1 MCDFKNT
8 TLSHKISL
16 KTLQDLEFNVV
27 LNKVA
32 DRCQTTLGKELV
44 SKIEPLT
51 QKEPLQK
58 ALQLT
63 NEYLSSYENENQ
75 LPSPYFDEV
84 TKELSYLGIEN
95 SLLEIESFIK
105 FVKLTKST
113 KELLIF
119 LKKFKSYYPGLFQLS
134 ESIDFKADILKLIA
148 EIITPFGEILQSA
161 SPLLDSIRKDIQTVK
176 GKISS
181 SFNIALSRAA
191 NENYLDDIKE
201 SVVDHQRVLAVKAM
215 YRKKVKGLLLGA
227 SKTGNTLFIAPEETL
242 KLTRQLQNLEFD
254 EQQEIIEI
262 LKDLTNNI
270 RPFALVLKTYQ
281 EFLAVLDMISAKAR
295 YAKQIGAI
303 LPIISDEKTANFK
316 DAYHPLLLEYNNK
329 HKLKTIPQSLILNR
343 EQHII
348 VISGPNAGGKS
359 ITLKTIGLLQVMF
372 QSGLLVPVHRQSSF
386 HIFDTILTDIGDNQS
401 IENHLSTYSYRL
413 KNMRRFLRK
422 SNDNTL
428 LLIDEFG
435 TGSDPELGGALA
447 EVFLEEFHNLQA
459 FGVIT
464 THYTNLKVL
473 ADELQFTVNANMQ
486 FDERTLEP
494 LYQLFVGQAGSS
506 FTFEV
511 ASKNGISFS
520 LINRAKKKVDTGK
533 VRLDKTISKLQ
544 KERNKLQKNSDTLE
558 KAHVIAKEKGDLLA
572 TDQQK
577 IHQKLVEFNALYDNN
592 QKMLTYGRKINE
604 FINKYFQTKNKKQ
617 LLADFFTWTT
627 AEQTKFIKKTTPE
640 IKKPS
645 KKEKQQEIAQIKQAA
660 EKLKTVEIEVLKEV
674 EAVKK
679 IEEKKSVL
687 KAKQLANYQYKIN
700 DRVRLIDSQTTGL
713 INKIEKN
720 KVFIN
725 YGFFTTTAKISQIE
739 LVEKS

>member
-8 TLSHKISL
+8 KLRAKISL
-16 KTLQDLEFNVV
+16 KTLQDLEFNIV
-27 LNKVA
+27 LSKVSE
-32 DRCQTTLGKELV
+32 RCQTALGKELV
-44 SKIEPLT
+44 SKITPLIH
-51 QKEPLQK
+51 KEPLEK

-75 LPSPYFDEV
+75 LPSPYFDDI
-84 TKELSYLGIEN
+84 TKEISYLGIED
-95 SLLEIESFIK
+95 SFLEIDSFLKIA
-105 FVKLTKST
+105 KLTKTT
-113 KELLIF
+113 KELIIF
-119 LKKFKSYYPGLFQLS
+119 LKKFKFYYQGLFELS
-134 ESIDFKADILKLIA
+134 EKITFQEGVLKFIA
-148 EIITPFGEILQSA
+148 EIITPFGEILQNA
-161 SPLLDSIRKDIQTVK
+161 SPLLDSIRKDMQLVK

-181 SFNIALSRAA
+181 SFNVALSKAA

-201 SVVDHQRVLAVKAM
+201 SVVDNQRVLAVKAM
-215 YRKKVKGLLLGA
+215 YRKKVKGLLLGT

-254 EQQEIIEI
+254 EQQEIIQI
-262 LKDLTNNI
+262 LKVLTNSI
-270 RPFALVLKTYQ
+270 RPFALDLKTYQ
-281 EFLAVLDMISAKAR
+281 DFLAHLDMISAKAK

-303 LPIISDEKTANFK
+303 LPIISDDKIANFK
-316 DAYHPLLLEYNNK
+316 DAFHPLLLEHNNK
-329 HKLKTIPQSLILNR
+329 HKLKTIPQSLILNQ

-372 QSGLLVPVHRQSSF
+372 QSGLLVPVHRSSSF
-386 HIFDTILTDIGDNQS
+386 HIFDNILTDIGDNQS

-413 KNMRRFLRK
+413 KNMRQFLRK
-422 SNDNTL
+422 SDENTL

-459 FGVIT
+459 FGIIT

-473 ADELQFTVNANMQ
+473 ADELQYTVNANMQ

-494 LYQLFVGQAGSS
+494 LFQLHIGQAGSS

-511 ASKNGISFS
+511 ASKNGIPYS
-520 LINRAKKKVDTGK
+520 LINRAKKKVDTSK

-558 KAHVIAKEKGDLLA
+558 KEHVIAKEKGDLLA
-572 TDQQK
+572 TDQER

-604 FINKYFQTKNKKQ
+604 VINKYFQTKNKKQ

-640 IKKPS
+640 IKKLN
-645 KKEKQQEIAQIKQAA
+645 KKEKLQEVTQQKEAE
-660 EKLKTVEIEVLKEV
+660 EKLKAVEIEVLKEV

-679 IEEKKSVL
+679 IEEKKLVL
-687 KAKQLANYQYKIN
+687 KAKQLADYQFKIN

-725 YGFFTTTAKISQIE
+725 YGFFTTTAKINQIE

>member
-1 MCDFKNT
+1 MK
-8 TLSHKISL
+8 SKISS
-16 KTLQDLEFNVV
+16 KTLQDLEFNIV

-32 DRCQTTLGKELV
+32 ERCKTALGAELAL
-44 SKIEPLT
+44 KITP
-51 QKEPLQK
+51 QFHKASLQN

-75 LPSPYFDEV
+75 LPTPYFDDI
-84 TKELSYLGIEN
+84 TKEISYLGIEN
-95 SLLEIESFIK
+95 SFLEIESFLKI
-105 FVKLTKST
+105 VRLTKTT

-119 LKKFKSYYPGLFQLS
+119 LKKFKSYYPGLFELS
-134 ESIDFKADILKLIA
+134 EVIELQADILKFIA
-148 EIITPFGEILQSA
+148 EIMTPYGEILQNA
-161 SPLLDSIRKDIQTVK
+161 SPILNSIRKELQEVK

-181 SFNIALSRAA
+181 SFNVALSKAGSA
-191 NENYLDDIKE
+191 NYLDEIKE

-215 YRKKVKGLLLGA
+215 YRKKVKGLLLGT

-254 EQQEIIEI
+254 EQQEIIQI
-262 LKDLTNNI
+262 LKALTNSI
-270 RPFALVLKTYQ
+270 RPFALDLKTYQ
-281 EFLAVLDMISAKAR
+281 DFLAKLDMISAKAL
-295 YAKQIGAI
+295 YAKLIGGI
-303 LPIISDEKTANFK
+303 LPNISDENISNFK
-316 DAYHPLLLEYNNK
+316 NAYHPLLLEHNNK
-329 HKLKTIPQSLILNR
+329 QHLKTIPQSLILNQ
-343 EQHII
+343 EQRII

-372 QSGLLVPVHRQSSF
+372 QSGLLVPVHNSSSF
-386 HIFDTILTDIGDNQS
+386 HIFDSILTDIGDNQS

-413 KNMRRFLRK
+413 KNMRQFLQS
-422 SNDNTL
+422 SNANTL

-459 FGVIT
+459 FGIIT

-473 ADELQFTVNANMQ
+473 ADELQYTVNANMQ
-486 FDERTLEP
+486 FNERTLEP

-511 ASKNGISFS
+511 ASKNGIPFS

-544 KERNKLQKNSDTLE
+544 KERNKLQKNSDSLE
-558 KAHVIAKEKGDLLA
+558 KEHLITKEKGDLLA

-577 IHQKLVEFNALYDNN
+577 IHQKLVEFNTLYDNN

-604 FINKYFQTKNKKQ
+604 LINNYFQTKNKKQ
-617 LLADFFTWTT
+617 LLANFFTWAAT
-627 AEQTKFIKKTTPE
+627 EQAKYIKKTTPE

-645 KKEKQQEIAQIKQAA
+645 KKEKLKEVTQQKEAE
-660 EKLKTVEIEVLKEV
+660 EKLKAVELEVLKEV
-674 EAVKK
+674 AAVKK
-679 IEEKKSVL
+679 IEEKKSIL
-687 KAKQLANYQYKIN
+687 KAKLLADYQFKIN

-713 INKIEKN
+713 IQKIEKN

-725 YGFFTTTAKISQIE
+725 YGFFTTTAKVGQIE
-739 LVEKS
+739 LVEKA